1 MLWRSDRVGTEGGA
15 VVIVHLFLTEMSRL
29 LIAAVLLFVG
39 FGAFAL
45 IVYALRV
52 AKAAL
57 RRGWRAVG
65 RVPA

>member
-1 MLWRSDRVGTEGGA
+1 MIAEIL
-15 VVIVHLFLTEMSRL
+15 LTDMTRL
-29 LIAAVLLFVG
+29 LIAAVLLLVG

-57 RRGWRAVG
+57 RWGWRAVA
-65 RVPA
+65 RTPAGPGTCSA

>member
-1 MLWRSDRVGTEGGA
+1 M
-15 VVIVHLFLTEMSRL
+15 IVQLFLTEMTRL
-29 LIAAVLLFVG
+29 LIAAALLFVG

-57 RRGWRAVG
+57 RWGWRAVG
-65 RVPA
+65 RVHA

>member
-1 MLWRSDRVGTEGGA
+1 MVAEILLA
-15 VVIVHLFLTEMSRL
+15 EMSRL
-29 LIAAVLLFVG
+29 LIAAVLIFVG

-57 RRGWRAVG
+57 RWGWRAVG

>member
-1 MLWRSDRVGTEGGA
+1 M
-15 VVIVHLFLTEMSRL
+15 IVHLFLTEMTRL
-29 LIAAVLLFVG
+29 LMAAVLLFVG

-57 RRGWRAVG
+57 RWGWRVVAL
-65 RVPA
+65 

>member
-1 MLWRSDRVGTEGGA
+1 M
-15 VVIVHLFLTEMSRL
+15 IVYLFLTDMSRL
-29 LIAAVLLFVG
+29 LIAAVLLLVG

-57 RRGWRAVG
+57 RRGWWVAG
-65 RVPA
+65 RVPV

>member
-1 MLWRSDRVGTEGGA
+1 M
-15 VVIVHLFLTEMSRL
+15 IVQLFLTEMSRL
-29 LIAAVLLFVG
+29 LIAAVLFFVG

-57 RRGWRAVG
+57 RWGWRVVAHG
-65 RVPA
+65 

>member
-1 MLWRSDRVGTEGGA
+1 MIAE
-15 VVIVHLFLTEMSRL
+15 IFLTDMSRL

-57 RRGWRAVG
+57 LWGWRAVG

>member
-1 MLWRSDRVGTEGGA
+1 MIAE
-15 VVIVHLFLTEMSRL
+15 ILFTEMSRL

-57 RRGWRAVG
+57 RWGWRVAG
-65 RVPA
+65 RVPV

>member
-1 MLWRSDRVGTEGGA
+1 M
-15 VVIVHLFLTEMSRL
+15 IVQLFLTEMSRL
-29 LIAAVLLFVG
+29 LIAAALLFVG

-57 RRGWRAVG
+57 RWGWRAVG
-65 RVPA
+65 RVPV